1 MIRAN
6 AQAEASE
13 LKRLQEQVATYLP
26 SVQNQIVEIQQA
38 VKVTAASKAKQT
50 RSKNTT
56 QKSDD

>member
-1 MIRAN
+1 MDNIGI
-6 AQAEASE
+6 
-13 LKRLQEQVATYLP
+13 KQEQVATYLP